1 MRELVRNA
9 LRMRPDRIVVGEVR
23 GGEALDML
31 QAMNSGHEGS
41 LTTLHANSCRDAF
54 ARLETM
60 VMMAGYDMPIR
71 AVRRQIAS
79 AVQLLIQVERLSG
92 GPRRV
97 TSMTEVVGMEGDVI
111 VAQEIF
117 AFQQH
122 GIDANGKAFGK
133 FATTG

>member
-1 MRELVRNA
+1 MVSTPELVRNA
-9 LRMRPDRIVVGEVR
+9 LRMRRDRIVVGEVR

-54 ARLETM
+54 SRLETM
-60 VMMAGYDMPIR
+60 ILMAGFDMPIR

-79 AVQLLIQVERLSG
+79 AVQLIIQAERLSG

-111 VAQEIF
+111 VSQEIF
-117 AFQQH
+117 GFRQQ
-122 GIDANGKAFGK
+122 GI
-133 FATTG
+133 